1 MPVRLRRVRALHRQA
16 WPHSLAPLVQNLVK
30 DEIDTAADD
39 DNPQSIG
46 DERRRMS
53 KADAELKEVSERL
66 QSALRT
72 ESTELFDRRGRL
84 RRRALSKRL
93 AERTGGRTW
102 LSGDDLLTLEQSA
115 DAKLGD

>member
-1 MPVRLRRVRALHRQA
+1 M
-16 WPHSLAPLVQNLVK
+16 K
-30 DEIDTAADD
+30 DEIDPAADD
-39 DNPQSIG
+39 DKVQSIG

-66 QSALRT
+66 QSTLRIQ
-72 ESTELFDRRGRL
+72 SPELFDRRGRL
-84 RRRALSKRL
+84 RRKVLSKRL

-115 DAKLGD
+115 DAKLAR

>member
-1 MPVRLRRVRALHRQA
+1 M
-16 WPHSLAPLVQNLVK
+16 N

-72 ESTELFDRRGRL
+72 ESPELFDRRGRL

-93 AERTGGRTW
+93 AERTGGRAC